1 MFQAALPLQGSS
13 MPQPARHDQ
22 LPRLT
27 RLINWESLDSTT
39 DGPEADATSTASNN
53 NGLPTL
59 GTDSLPLPRGT
70 LQARNCVEA
79 CSDDIDGSLGYRPM
93 QYAAGVSNTNT
104 NTIPPQ
110 GPLHDGSTGDR
121 LQQGLHALHSVG
133 FPSVDAF
140 ALEYYT
146 SRLGPSPEASLVEQR
161 RGLSTL
167 GHLVMVLQ
175 NASSRAD
182 PVEAAG
188 LHNGIATAARDL
200 YISELRGLGYIPYN
214 PEEAEHQV
222 SRQPAHTQASIGT
235 ADRTHLQLPHLYRL
249 LYDLLT
255 HVGCRP
261 DLVDATVRNSI
272 QGLWKSSFAA

>member
-1 MFQAALPLQGSS
+1 
-13 MPQPARHDQ
+13 MPRPARHDQ

-27 RLINWESLDSTT
+27 RLINWESLSSTT
-39 DGPEADATSTASNN
+39 DGADADPASTASD

-59 GTDSLPLPRGT
+59 DTDSLPLPRGSPDAARRSGPSQDP
-70 LQARNCVEA
+70 LQARNYLEA
-79 CSDDIDGSLGYRPM
+79 D
-93 QYAAGVSNTNT
+93 TNT
-104 NTIPPQ
+104 NPPQ

-121 LQQGLHALHSVG
+121 LQQCLHTLHSVG

-146 SRLGPSPEASLVEQR
+146 AHLGPSPEASSVEQR

-200 YISELRGLGYIPYN
+200 YISELRSLDYTPYN

-222 SRQPAHTQASIGT
+222 SWSPQCA
-235 ADRTHLQLPHLYRL
+235 
-249 LYDLLT
+249 
-255 HVGCRP
+255 
-261 DLVDATVRNSI
+261 
-272 QGLWKSSFAA
+272 GLNQYG